1 MGRRKYHEGEY
12 VNPVVQSA
20 IRHAEQAGGTA
31 LVIQNGHTGQWWWWS
46 PTPDRCLQKEY
57 SDSGKPEK
65 LQQLGVS
72 DNAWQTFDAKMSATV
87 AGMKSEISGPIC
99 TGFTTVMLTALAF
112 MYGFIGNITKPPCKR
127 SMYDCPEDEIEF
139 SPIYLLPLLGFA
151 AHLGLLC
158 WVLKL
163 NREADVELQ
172 SAGQQLARETGLIVE
187 YRAQGETML
196 FCCCRNVVVFRG
208 FLVKPLVNP
217 GAAVGAAQV
226 IGAAQAAEPA
236 TVMALPVPAGVGPGT
251 TLQVT
256 APSGQT
262 LQVVVPPGLGPGQVF
277 QVQLPPV
284 QPVMV
289 AAAVVVAQPVVDA
302 QVVNAQMV

>member
-72 DNAWQTFDAKMSATV
+72 DDALQTFDAKVSATV
-87 AGMKSEISGPIC
+87 AAMKDERYPMYMLPLVV
-99 TGFTTVMLTALAF
+99 GFMMLGFAMNVSTFAARGSDTDDTDARGSDTDTDNTTVSPAF
-112 MYGFIGNITKPPCKR
+112 V
-127 SMYDCPEDEIEF
+127 
-139 SPIYLLPLLGFA
+139 LPLLGFA
-151 AHLGLLC
+151 AYFAVKT
-158 WVLKL
+158 WVVKH
-163 NREADVELQ
+163 NQVADKELR
-172 SAGQQLARETGLIVE
+172 SAGQRLASETGLHAE
-187 YRAQGETML
+187 YRSENTGVCKSRGSQI
-196 FCCCRNVVVFRG
+196 FRG
-208 FLVKPLVNP
+208 FVIFP
-217 GAAVGAAQV
+217 GAV